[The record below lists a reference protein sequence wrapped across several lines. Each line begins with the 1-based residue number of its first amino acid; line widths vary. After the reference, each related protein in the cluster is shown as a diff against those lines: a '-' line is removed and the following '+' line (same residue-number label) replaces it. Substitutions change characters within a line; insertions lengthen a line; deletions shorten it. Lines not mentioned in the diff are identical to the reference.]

1 LKPNIDAVVFDL
13 DGTLIN
19 LGGFVDWKRAQE
31 EILRKYLEHGSDE
44 ETVDACSAKGL
55 WTMLEEMYDIN
66 AADQGRQ
73 KATDIQEAVYRTLS
87 GYEVEGIHLC
97 TKMPGCLEALD
108 WVKERGIPMG
118 VCTRNSQT
126 TAEKALRKK
135 GLAQYFE
142 AVVGCTTRHRTKPH
156 PDQLLECY
164 RVLNVEPSRA
174 VIVGDSHM
182 DVIMGKTVGSYTI
195 AVPIYF
201 SNVEKMKE
209 AGVDRIIDSLAEL
222 PEALMDI

>member
-1 LKPNIDAVVFDL
+1 MKPNVDAVVFDL

-19 LGGFVDWKRAQE
+19 LGEFVDWTGAQE
-31 EILRKYLEHGSDE
+31 DILRTYLAHGCDGE
-44 ETVDACSAKGL
+44 KVNACSVKGL
-55 WTMLEEMYDIN
+55 WNMLEEMYDHN
-66 AADQGRQ
+66 AAEHGKR
-73 KATDIQEAVYRTLS
+73 KATEIQEAAYMTLS
-87 GYEVEGIHLC
+87 SHEEKGIPLC
-97 TKMPGCLEALD
+97 TKMPGSSEALEWIRD
-108 WVKERGIPMG
+108 NGIPMG

-126 TAEKALRKK
+126 TAEKALRTKD
-135 GLAQYFE
+135 LTRYFE

-164 RVLNVEPSRA
+164 RALNVEPHRG

-182 DVIMGKTVGSYTI
+182 DVIIGRKVGSYTI

-209 AGVDRIIDSLAEL
+209 AGVDRIIDSLADL
-222 PEALMDI
+222 PEALMDV